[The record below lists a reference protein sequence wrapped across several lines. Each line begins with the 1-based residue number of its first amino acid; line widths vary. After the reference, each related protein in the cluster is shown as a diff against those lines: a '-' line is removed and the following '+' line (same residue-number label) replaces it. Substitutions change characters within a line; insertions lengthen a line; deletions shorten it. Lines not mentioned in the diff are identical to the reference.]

1 MRRLLR
7 LLRDSGIPAIAVVA
21 FDLGQRHH
29 LFQVLPAN
37 PVLDGQYRNLGLL
50 LGVLAT
56 LVASADFGSRR
67 EFDLRALLGTLAALI
82 VTLLPFIGRRD
93 PAFFRLSPDT
103 FAMVS
108 IVAYLGLY
116 VAIGILIGGGWI
128 RMVRE
133 VARPT
138 HPEEPASWS

>member
-7 LLRDSGIPAIAVVA
+7 LLRDQAIPAMGVVA
-21 FDLGQRHH
+21 FDLAQRRH
-29 LFQVLPAN
+29 LVQVLPAN
-37 PVLDGQYRNLGLL
+37 PVLDGQYRNLALL
-50 LGVLAT
+50 LGVLAA

-82 VTLLPFIGRRD
+82 ATLLPFIGRRD
-93 PAFFRLSPDT
+93 PAFYRLSPDT
-103 FAMVS
+103 FAIVS
-108 IVAYLGLY
+108 IVAYLGLS
-116 VAIGILIGGGWI
+116 VTIGILVGGGWI

-138 HPEEPASWS
+138 HPDEPPS